1 MEDINVIKK
10 YLENAKTLETHIYT
24 QKRIINKL
32 LDNINNLKTSETIF
46 SKPWKPESQN
56 TLKTIIRP
64 FIISFLV
71 SAIIPAILVAGWIVY
86 ILISPMLTTEEAII
100 RNISLSIL
108 FALVCAIIYTTKI
121 VLRNDNIYRDNM
133 KIYKNNLNNYHKSVE
148 NEKKR
153 LIEVDKEKKYLL
165 LQLDELNSTFDNTK
179 NTLKEFY
186 NSNMLIYPKYQNML
200 AVTQILEYLQSE
212 RCYTLKG
219 PDGAYNLYETELRM
233 NKIIGNLG
241 HILDNLQEIKY
252 TQYMI
257 YEEICR
263 GNEIAEQIL
272 NEIGSSNGMI
282 QQIQVNSAVA
292 AYNSQIAAQN
302 SAITA
307 LNSSYHY

>member
-10 YLENAKTLETHIYT
+10 YLENAKTLETHVYT

-32 LDNINNLKTSETIF
+32 LHKINNLKTSEDVF
-46 SKPWKPESQN
+46 STPWKPESQN
-56 TLKTIIRP
+56 TPKEVLSS
-64 FIISFLV
+64 FILSFVV
-71 SAIIPAILVAGWIVY
+71 SGLIPATIVIGWIIYVTF
-86 ILISPMLTTEEAII
+86 SPFVTTEEILT
-100 RNISLSIL
+100 RNILLSIL
-108 FALVCAIIYTTKI
+108 FALICATIYTS
-121 VLRNDNIYRDNM
+121 NI
-133 KIYKNNLNNYHKSVE
+133 IFKNNKVYREDMKRYKDQLNNYNKSVE

-153 LIEVDKEKKYLL
+153 LVEVDKEKKYLL
-165 LQLDELNSTFDNTK
+165 LQVNELNNTLKSTK

-186 NSNMLIYPKYQNML
+186 DSNNFIYPKYQNML

-233 NKIIGNLG
+233 NRIIGNLT
-241 HILDNLQEIKY
+241 HILNNLQEIKY

-272 NEIGSSNGMI
+272 NEIDSSNGMI

-302 SAITA
+302 STITA